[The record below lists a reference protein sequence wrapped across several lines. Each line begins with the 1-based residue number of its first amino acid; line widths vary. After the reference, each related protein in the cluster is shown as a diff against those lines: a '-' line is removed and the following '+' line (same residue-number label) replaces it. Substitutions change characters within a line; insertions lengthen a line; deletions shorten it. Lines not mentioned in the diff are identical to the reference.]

1 MAFLQLFIL
10 VTVMFIST
18 FILGSL
24 PLSLSTTLSPTRF
37 HQLSIFSVGLLIGA
51 ALTIVIPEGIDT
63 IYSSSEASSSGL
75 RANQTDTSPQPII
88 SHEPQLR
95 HHHTTIGLALMGGFM
110 LMFLI
115 DQFTRIPTLVK
126 KNPVEGRAS
135 RRNSS
140 TRLSKVVCS
149 SSTSTTTS
157 SSQTTRL
164 LSEEG
169 CHEDGLVIHPG
180 LLILRPMMNVMKTR
194 S

>member
-75 RANQTDTSPQPII
+75 RANQTDTSQPIV

-115 DQFTRIPTLVK
+115 DQFTRIPTFVK